1 MQWLRARAAL
11 IGIRIL
17 VRLRDWRRVPFPCK
31 YLTLRSIKAHGQVER
46 FFWRRKPICFLVCAW
61 NSVLEI
67 KVERIRLRWVLQRR
81 TCRSV
86 PPPATSFPSFR
97 IVFGRVG
104 TRRESFQSLFAPRT
118 RIGLCA
124 GFGSPGSTT
133 SGSVI
138 GGSGISPGFSIGGD
152 AGSGTG
158 ISGCG
163 GSGGIST
170 GGMPGS
176 GAGGRGTWSAWSASN
191 FSKTNILCVPL
202 TVSFEDDD
210 EANARWPTGFREQP
224 IEEPTT
230 TSPAPENP
238 PKPVNKTSSWVS
250 KFDAD

>member
-1 MQWLRARAAL
+1 MGLATPHLTISSSTGHFVPFVPHCLRESWNSPRVFPISLRAANTHRPVRGVWFAWL
-11 IGIRIL
+11 DHIGIR
-17 VRLRDWRRVPFPCK
+17 
-31 YLTLRSIKAHGQVER
+31 Y
-46 FFWRRKPICFLVCAW
+46 RRKRHIA
-61 NSVLEI
+61 
-67 KVERIRLRWVLQRR
+67 RI
-81 TCRSV
+81 
-86 PPPATSFPSFR
+86 FD
-97 IVFGRVG
+97 
-104 TRRESFQSLFAPRT
+104 
-118 RIGLCA
+118 
-124 GFGSPGSTT
+124 
-133 SGSVI
+133 
-138 GGSGISPGFSIGGD
+138 GGD

-250 KFDAD
+250 QFDAD